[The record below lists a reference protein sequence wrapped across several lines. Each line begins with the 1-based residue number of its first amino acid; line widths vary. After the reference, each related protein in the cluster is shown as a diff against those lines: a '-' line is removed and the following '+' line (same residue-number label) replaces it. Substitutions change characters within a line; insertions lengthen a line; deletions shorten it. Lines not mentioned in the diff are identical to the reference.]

1 MTCQSVQ
8 CRRELRA
15 KREREKKCAMNIHV
29 IRTDAPVRAHA
40 QCATRTSP
48 EKSKSWLLY
57 ARGACGALLPRAP
70 FAPPVRVATGA
81 RRVQQRRTIH
91 VRALAWPSVLMPP
104 LVHARVDRARA
115 ASIISYP
122 IFGFFVFLQ
131 KIGFSLRQRCDG
143 IIGLCLSRLQDNAAS
158 VTTSSAIRAQR
169 MTALDVAA

>member
-1 MTCQSVQ
+1 MSV
-8 CRRELRA
+8 RA
-15 KREREKKCAMNIHV
+15 VPERAPRQERASEREKCAMNIHV
-29 IRTDAPVRAHA
+29 VRTDAPVRAHA
-40 QCATRTSP
+40 HCATRTSP

-70 FAPPVRVATGA
+70 FAPPVRGVTGV

-122 IFGFFVFLQ
+122 IFSFFFVFLQ
-131 KIGFSLRQRCDG
+131 EKIARESLFGKDEMKSS
-143 IIGLCLSRLQDNAAS
+143 GLVLVQ
-158 VTTSSAIRAQR
+158 SSAGQCCFRHNIKREL
-169 MTALDVAA
+169 ALDE